1 MIAKLKE
8 HTPTNPVPIYLKVLR
23 TEYII
28 IDAYSEGEAVAEARE
43 QGLTVVASSDEPLDE
58 GQLN

>member
-1 MIAKLKE
+1 MPAKLKE
-8 HTPTNPVPIYLKVLR
+8 ATPTNPVPIYLKVLR

-28 IDAYSEGEAVAEARE
+28 IEAYNEEDAVAEARE
-43 QGLTVVASSDEPLDE
+43 QGLTVVASSEEPLDE